1 MGMNMEFGS
10 RLRHLRKKR
19 GLTLAQIAEG
29 ANLSRSFIS
38 QVESGQAAPS
48 IASIKR
54 ICDVLEVS
62 LAELFDVHDAENSE
76 PRSQQDGESAQ
87 TADRVRVVRKD
98 RRKAFKYP
106 GAKSMN
112 YLLVPDLQGK
122 LEVILG
128 VMQPGETSEIEAWSH
143 DGEEFGFIL
152 EGTYELTVG
161 GRSYTLEEGDSIY
174 YSSRLP
180 HSARVIGDHPVRW
193 IWVITPPSF

>member
-1 MGMNMEFGS
+1 MEFGP
-10 RLRHLRKKR
+10 RLRALRKRR
-19 GLTLAQIAEG
+19 GLTLAQIAERSS
-29 ANLSRSFIS
+29 LSRSFIS

-62 LAELFDVHDAENSE
+62 LAELFDDGRETGATE
-76 PRSQQDGESAQ
+76 PKSSTQD
-87 TADRVRVVRKD
+87 DRANPAVRIVRKD

-106 GAKSMN
+106 GAESMN
-112 YLLVPDLQGK
+112 YLLVPDLQGR

-128 VMQPGETSEIEAWSH
+128 VMQPGETSEIESWSH

-152 EGTYELTVG
+152 EGTYELTVD
-161 GRSYTLEEGDSIY
+161 GRAYVLEEGDTIY
-174 YSSRLP
+174 FSSRLP
-180 HSARVIGDHPVRW
+180 HSARVIGDRPVRW

>member
-1 MGMNMEFGS
+1 MEFGP
-10 RLRHLRKKR
+10 RLREFRKKR
-19 GLTLAQIAEG
+19 GLSLAQIASG
-29 ANLSRSFIS
+29 AGLSKSFIS

-62 LAELFDVHDAENSE
+62 LAEMFDDDHDVGQSDTDPSREAAAPPHAE
-76 PRSQQDGESAQ
+76 PA
-87 TADRVRVVRKD
+87 RVVRKD

-128 VMQPGETSEIEAWSH
+128 VMQPGETNEIEAWSH
-143 DGEEFGFIL
+143 EGEEFGLIL
-152 EGTYELTVG
+152 EGKYEVTVG
-161 GRSYTLEEGDSIY
+161 GRAYILEEGDSIY

-180 HSARVIGDHPVRW
+180 HSARVIGDRPVRW
-193 IWVITPPSF
+193 LWVITPPSF

>member
-1 MGMNMEFGS
+1 MSMKFGA
-10 RLRHLRKKR
+10 RLRELRKKR
-19 GLTLAQIAEG
+19 GMSLAQVAQG
-29 ANLSRSFIS
+29 AALSRSFIS
-38 QVESGQAAPS
+38 QVESDQTTPS

-54 ICDVLEVS
+54 ICDVLGAS
-62 LAELFDVHDAENSE
+62 LAQLFDDETDTDSADPHPHGDRPAEPAE
-76 PRSQQDGESAQ
+76 PA
-87 TADRVRVVRKD
+87 RVVRKN

-112 YLLVPDLQGK
+112 YLLVPDLQGR

-128 VMQPGETSEIEAWSH
+128 VMQPGETSESEAWTH

-161 GRSYTLEEGDSIY
+161 GRSYILEEGDSIY
-174 YSSRLP
+174 FSSRLA
-180 HSARVIGDHPVRW
+180 HSAKVIGDRPVRW